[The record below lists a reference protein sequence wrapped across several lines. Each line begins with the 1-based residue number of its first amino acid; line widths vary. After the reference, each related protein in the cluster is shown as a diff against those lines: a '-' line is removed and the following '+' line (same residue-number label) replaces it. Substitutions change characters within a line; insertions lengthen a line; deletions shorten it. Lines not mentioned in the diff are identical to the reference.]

1 MKRVKRRRWRRR
13 VVLGVVAPA
22 LIVAGCGW
30 LALRHVPAWYQP
42 VRVPQDHLQRV
53 RDSLTDK
60 FSEISDH
67 MVGRA
72 AFEVSVTDH
81 QVTEWI
87 VARGEI
93 WPDSEAWLPSWLKD
107 PVAAFVPGRVILA
120 AHLDRDGWE
129 SILGAH
135 FSICVEGDE
144 LVLRLESVTA
154 GALPV
159 PLSTLAEP
167 LDRLIHTDRLDVE
180 AMPDELARAV
190 SKLRQGAALHFL
202 THGQRAR
209 GPFVWK
215 NGDRPYRVRNL
226 QINDG
231 WMKVVI
237 EPL

>member
-1 MKRVKRRRWRRR
+1 MKRLKRRRWLRRIA
-13 VVLGVVAPA
+13 LGVVAVV
-22 LIVAGCGW
+22 LITAGCGW

-60 FSEISDH
+60 FSEISDL
-67 MVGRA
+67 MVGRV

-81 QVTEWI
+81 MVTEWV
-87 VARGEI
+87 VARREI

-107 PVAAFVPGRVILA
+107 PVVAFVPGRVILA

-135 FSICVEGDE
+135 FSIEVVGDE
-144 LVLRLESVTA
+144 LVLRLESVTV

-159 PLSTLAEP
+159 PLSALAEP
-167 LDRLIHTDRLDVE
+167 LDRLIRSDRLDVE
-180 AMPDELARAV
+180 AMPDELARAIGG
-190 SKLRQGAALHFL
+190 LRRGNALQFL
-202 THGQRAR
+202 TQGQRAR
-209 GPFVWK
+209 GPFTWK
-215 NGDRPYRVRNL
+215 NGDRPYYVRDV
-226 QINDG
+226 QIHEG
-231 WMKVVI
+231 WIKAVV